1 MGYSTDFNLELKKII
16 NNEEDNLLKL
26 NQLKDNISK
35 VDTFDQLLKEVEL
48 FKSILCLTDIDI
60 LKILRVNNEEARFAL
75 NEKGKTNNQS
85 SWYEA
90 KEDIKL
96 FSLNYP
102 EWLFILSGKGEES
115 IDIWSAYILNGK
127 IQLEPAKIVIEA
139 FDYNKLV

>member
-35 VDTFDQLLKEVEL
+35 VYTFDQLLKEVEL

-75 NEKGKTNNQS
+75 NEKGKTNNQA